1 MALPLNSVL
10 LSNNNLIIIE
20 SLGPQIRAI
29 IKTPT
34 EETLYTGKYTFSA
47 TKEVIIQEAIISLYP
62 FGGITIIESNLG
74 TPPPPPS
81 PPPSPQQIE
90 QTRQEESAKAEKQ
103 STQAEQKI
111 VEADLIQD
119 ATPEDQK
126 PKGTAKLP
134 SLLFALGSQ
143 IPQIIQPSLQELIQ
157 KYLPNPDVCPN
168 NITLNEL
175 IIQRNN
181 IVQSLNNIGIRINQL
196 SISITGAS
204 NFLTIIL
211 ELITAV
217 EVATLIASTAAKI
230 IPITPGAVPAALNDA
245 QTLIRKITFDKL
257 GNSKLSKIQGII
269 SSSALVISI
278 IGTYILTVKG
288 LINIIDAYINKCQ
301 LNPNIIPTS
310 DIINAIADA
319 QLQASQTSNQITYK
333 GFIIEIEEVLFNDI
347 ITRRKAVG
355 KNLQGIPLVETE
367 LSFTTNSQILINELK
382 LIIDRDNLKAY

>member
-10 LSNNNLIIIE
+10 LSNNNLVIIE
-20 SLGPQIRAI
+20 SLGPKLRAV
-29 IKTPT
+29 IKTST
-34 EETLYTGKYTFSA
+34 GEILYTGNYTFTA
-47 TKEVIIQEAIISLYP
+47 TKEIIIQEAITSVYV
-62 FGGITIIESNLG
+62 FGDVTIIESNLD

-81 PPPSPQQIE
+81 SPPSPQQIE

-103 STQAEQKI
+103 STQAEQKT

-157 KYLPNPDVCPN
+157 KYLSNPDVCPN